1 MKNFLALK
9 ASAGSGKTFAL
20 SVRYIALVLRGEN
33 INEIV
38 ALTFTKKAANEMK
51 ERIIATFLDLQNKK
65 GELEAVC
72 AELDIS
78 QDEAIKRRDERLGVF
93 LQSELKIYTFDA
105 FFSGILKKFSQ
116 NLGISPDYSVQD
128 SLQDLAWKKF
138 VKEASKD
145 KKLLSELALMMI
157 ISS

>member
-78 QDEAIKRRDERLGVF
+78 QD
-93 LQSELKIYTFDA
+93 
-105 FFSGILKKFSQ
+105 
-116 NLGISPDYSVQD
+116 
-128 SLQDLAWKKF
+128 
-138 VKEASKD
+138 
-145 KKLLSELALMMI
+145 
-157 ISS
+157 